1 MKKKL
6 LITLLI
12 SSIIAAPAFCADN
25 FTKRLN
31 ICNPYKTKFTAKNG
45 ETYTKSVMGAHLE
58 IETGLRSC
66 VYYIQEAQ
74 NVYKLCNI
82 PMSAL
87 KRDNID
93 FSAAN
98 AFPPTLTGSKKCK
111 ESSQQ
116 AHITHKELLSTEC
129 TRNGDFYEENISCS
143 YFNDCFNCFAG
154 NWCSK

>member
-12 SSIIAAPAFCADN
+12 SSIIAAPALCADN

-74 NVYKLCNI
+74 SVYKLCNI

-93 FSAAN
+93 FSAA
-98 AFPPTLTGSKKCK
+98 KC
-111 ESSQQ
+111 
-116 AHITHKELLSTEC
+116 LSTDADGLKEMQ
-129 TRNGDFYEENISCS
+129 RELA
-143 YFNDCFNCFAG
+143 AG
-154 NWCSK
+154 TYYTQRAIINRMH

>member
-12 SSIIAAPAFCADN
+12 SSIIAAPALCADN

-74 NVYKLCNI
+74 SVYKLCNI

-93 FSAAN
+93 FSAA
-98 AFPPTLTGSKKCK
+98 KC
-111 ESSQQ
+111 
-116 AHITHKELLSTEC
+116 LSTNADGLKEMQ
-129 TRNGDFYEENISCS
+129 RELA
-143 YFNDCFNCFAG
+143 AG
-154 NWCSK
+154 TYYTQRAIINRMH

>member
-6 LITLLI
+6 LITLLA

-93 FSAAN
+93 FSAA
-98 AFPPTLTGSKKCK
+98 KC
-111 ESSQQ
+111 
-116 AHITHKELLSTEC
+116 LSTDADGIKEMQ
-129 TRNGDFYEENISCS
+129 RELA
-143 YFNDCFNCFAG
+143 AG
-154 NWCSK
+154 TYYTQRAIINRMH